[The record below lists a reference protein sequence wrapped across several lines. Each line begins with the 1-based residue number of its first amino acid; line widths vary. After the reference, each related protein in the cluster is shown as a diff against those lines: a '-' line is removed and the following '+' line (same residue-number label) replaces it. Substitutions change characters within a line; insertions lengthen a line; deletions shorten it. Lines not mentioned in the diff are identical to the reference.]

1 MPPNVSPGLGPLS
14 GKDPS
19 VLILGSFPS
28 VISLEKGEYYANK
41 RNNFWHIMESLF
53 GIDRDLPYDQ
63 RIAGLLDM
71 GIALWDVISGCS
83 REGSSDSGIK
93 DVVPND
99 IPGFLHENPTIK
111 CIALNGFTGAG
122 KWFGRIYGDLPEYPD
137 IAVMVLMSTSP
148 ANAGYTYEEK
158 LSDWKK
164 IIGFAGRK
172 D

>member
-1 MPPNVSPGLGPLS
+1 MPSNGSSGLKPLS

-41 RNNFWHIMESLF
+41 RNNFWQIMESLF
-53 GIDRDLPYDQ
+53 GIDRDLPYDR
-63 RIAGLLDM
+63 RIAKLSNH

-93 DVVPND
+93 DAVSND
-99 IPGFLHENPTIK
+99 IPGFLRENPTIK
-111 CIALNGFTGAG
+111 CIALNGVTGAG
-122 KWFGRIYGDLPEYPD
+122 RWFKKIYGDLPEFPG
-137 IAVMVLMSTSP
+137 IAILVLKSTSP

-158 LSDWKK
+158 LSDWKR
-164 IIGFAGRK
+164 IVGFAGRE